1 MARCCKHNVFNV
13 ISTHKKSII
22 IYRGNI
28 EYVALRTP
36 TAWPTLPP
44 STNVGSTINL
54 KVFPFGYT
62 YNGWPNVDK
71 PTEFKPC
78 HEANFDGDP
87 MLARC
92 CSTNGKIEKKVLL
105 SHF

>member
-1 MARCCKHNVFNV
+1 MWRYELQLLGQRYHHLLMLVQQL
-13 ISTHKKSII
+13 I
-22 IYRGNI
+22 
-28 EYVALRTP
+28 
-36 TAWPTLPP
+36 
-44 STNVGSTINL
+44 L